1 MRDLVRVEL
10 TRLRWRRAV
19 LLLVLAAVVVASVV
33 FAVTAWN
40 TRPETA
46 ADQHRV
52 ARRVDVRPSGPP
64 RSGSCASVS
73 RSRSA
78 TASTRAETYRPC
90 ARTWCCPAPSGSGPG
105 RPLDLDQE
113 REGGSGLV
121 VATILAML
129 LLLLG
134 TTFAGHD
141 WNSGSMSNQL
151 LFEPRRSRVWLA
163 KALAVL
169 LVGLLVAGG
178 VLLSFWGGLW
188 LLSDLRGLSLR
199 HGELGAVGTQVWRM
213 TLVAALAGA
222 GGYALTML
230 FRSTVATLGALFA
243 VSVLAPLLISLL
255 AFPGHQRVL
264 PQNNFVALA
273 LDGYDV
279 EDYGAPGCQSEFRPP
294 SCTIRIS
301 AADGGRYAGTLLLL
315 AGVPSLLSFRR
326 RDVP

>member
-19 LLLVLAAVVVASVV
+19 LLLVLAAVVVAAVV
-33 FAVTAWN
+33 LAVTAWN

-46 ADQHRV
+46 ADRARV
-52 ARRVDVRPSGPP
+52 ERLVQRESRQPYVQRELRKCLEKPRRHGIDPSGDVQARCERMVLPRAEWFGTRPS
-64 RSGSCASVS
+64 
-73 RSRSA
+73 
-78 TASTRAETYRPC
+78 
-90 ARTWCCPAPSGSGPG
+90 
-105 RPLDLDQE
+105 LDLEQE
-113 REGGSGLV
+113 RHGGSGLV

-129 LLLLG
+129 MLLLG

-151 LFEPRRSRVWLA
+151 LFEPRRPRVWAA

-169 LVGLLVAGG
+169 VVGLLVSGG
-178 VLLSFWGGLW
+178 VLLAFWGGLW
-188 LLSDLRGLSLR
+188 LTSELRGLPLR
-199 HGELGAVGTQVWRM
+199 DGVLGAVGTQAWRM
-213 TLVAALAGA
+213 TLLAAFAGV

-230 FRSTVATLGALFA
+230 FRSTVATLGVLFA
-243 VSVLAPLLISLL
+243 VSVLAPLLISLV

-273 LDGYDV
+273 LDGFTVQDF
-279 EDYGAPGCQSEFRPP
+279 ETSECQQEHRPA

-301 AADGGRYAGTLLLL
+301 AADGGLYSGALLLL
-315 AGVPSLLSFRR
+315 VGVPSLLSYRR